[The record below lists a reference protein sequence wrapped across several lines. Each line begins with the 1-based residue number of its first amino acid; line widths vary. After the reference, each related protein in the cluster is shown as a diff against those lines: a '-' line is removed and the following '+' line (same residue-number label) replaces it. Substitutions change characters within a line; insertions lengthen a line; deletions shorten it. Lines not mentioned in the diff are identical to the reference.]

1 MTIHQFTGGA
11 PSAPLLAIRSP
22 SWWGARASLATDLST
37 YSPFLTA
44 NSYDHYTLGLGI
56 KGCSALGEALSSD
69 DWLGRA
75 VFYTTYIIALATPQ
89 AGGYLGWL
97 SVQDGNREVPL
108 REVYCWR
115 FVTDL
120 LRAIRDRPDYENPFN
135 EITSFL
141 ETHIW
146 EKWISRNGPAQHA
159 VVHIGT
165 HWAKIALYLAT
176 YGTTSSIRASA
187 QSWLDTLDHVG
198 FAAWGNKSIRSQLRP
213 HPANSS
219 AWFWPSEF
227 DDGDLATG
235 SDTSHGEALYTYV
248 ADCIRYGYGPW
259 SMADVPK
266 FLALKDIFWDTA
278 AGKNW
283 NYLIGAPGVATW
295 SGKYTEVGNMAQF
308 DRAFQVQFEGLT
320 VARNTELFGTG
331 ALNAARLGGPYL

>member
-1 MTIHQFTGGA
+1 MSVHQYTGAA
-11 PSAPLLAIRSP
+11 PAAAIAIQPP
-22 SWWGARASLATDLST
+22 SWWAGRASLTSDLNT
-37 YSPFLTA
+37 YGQFVTA

-56 KGCSALGEALSSD
+56 KGCAALGEAINSTA
-69 DWLGRA
+69 WLDRA
-75 VFYTTYIIALATPQ
+75 IYYVTGIMALATTQ
-89 AGGYLGWL
+89 AGGYLGWK
-97 SVQDGNREVPL
+97 SEQDGNREVPL
-108 REVYCWR
+108 REIYCWR

-120 LRAIRDRPDYENPFN
+120 LRSLSARSDYAAVFD
-135 EITSFL
+135 EITAFL
-141 ETHIW
+141 EHNIW

-165 HWAKIALYLAT
+165 HWCKIALYLKDH
-176 YGTTSSIRASA
+176 GTTPAIRASA
-187 QSWLDTLDHVG
+187 QSWLDTLDHIG
-198 FAAWGNKSIRSQLRP
+198 FVTWGNKSIRSQLRP
-213 HPANSS
+213 HPADSS

-227 DDGDLATG
+227 DDGDIATG

-266 FLALKDIFWDTA
+266 FLALKSIFWDTA

-320 VARNTELFGTG
+320 VAQNTELFGTG
-331 ALNAARLGGPYL
+331 ALNALRLGPPYK